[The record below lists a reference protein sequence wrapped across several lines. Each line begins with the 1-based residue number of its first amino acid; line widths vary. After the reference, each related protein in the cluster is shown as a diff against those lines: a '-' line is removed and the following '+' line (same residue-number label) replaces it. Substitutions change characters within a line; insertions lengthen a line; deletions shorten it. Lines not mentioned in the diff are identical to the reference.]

1 MAREA
6 VNAEVGIPNLLGL
19 NALQLLPLLSG
30 QQNQLTLNL
39 NNAVGG
45 GSSASRPARPVTTYK
60 YTVKILNPASAAEA
74 KFIVR
79 QLHNFQEKLGNL
91 DALKIRISTT
101 FNTDVHDV
109 SEISAVGYFE
119 GKQKRWLCDDNDL
132 EMMYKVF
139 SSGSCVIPLWC
150 ERSVAKEP
158 ASITGKRAPTKRE
171 RHEEEVTDIFEDLKG
186 KHKEME
192 LPKLRFW
199 ARMIANGVH
208 ESTEE
213 PPNVPMI
220 TGTMPKR
227 AKRESMHDVVVDAA
241 KAVAQA
247 FTGSTSKCS
256 SPTHTIQ
263 STVATSTAT
272 SLTISPSHLADIRI
286 NIMSSCAIC
295 TNCLMMA
302 SWMRENF

>member
-45 GSSASRPARPVTTYK
+45 GSSASRPVTTYK

-91 DALKIRISTT
+91 GALKTRISTT

-119 GKQKRWLCDDNDL
+119 GKQKRWL
-132 EMMYKVF
+132 
-139 SSGSCVIPLWC
+139 
-150 ERSVAKEP
+150 
-158 ASITGKRAPTKRE
+158 
-171 RHEEEVTDIFEDLKG
+171 
-186 KHKEME
+186 
-192 LPKLRFW
+192 
-199 ARMIANGVH
+199 
-208 ESTEE
+208 
-213 PPNVPMI
+213 
-220 TGTMPKR
+220 
-227 AKRESMHDVVVDAA
+227 
-241 KAVAQA
+241 
-247 FTGSTSKCS
+247 
-256 SPTHTIQ
+256 
-263 STVATSTAT
+263 
-272 SLTISPSHLADIRI
+272 
-286 NIMSSCAIC
+286 
-295 TNCLMMA
+295 
-302 SWMRENF
+302 